1 MTSSTYPKSRL
12 AAVLVILYEQ
22 DGLIRVLL
30 TTRSKEL
37 RTHAG
42 QTALPGGK
50 RDDSDV
56 DAIANAVCC
65 SMICVTLTD
74 PHPSSEKAMK
84 RSLYPLIVNSYPFSE
99 IWTHLFLSTNCLS
112 PQSSRS

>member
-42 QTALPGGK
+42 ETALPGGK
-50 RDDSDV
+50 RDASDA
-56 DAIANAVCC
+56 DPIQNAVCC
-65 SMICVTLTD
+65 FRALNVSD
-74 PHPSSEKAMK
+74 
-84 RSLYPLIVNSYPFSE
+84 
-99 IWTHLFLSTNCLS
+99 
-112 PQSSRS
+112 